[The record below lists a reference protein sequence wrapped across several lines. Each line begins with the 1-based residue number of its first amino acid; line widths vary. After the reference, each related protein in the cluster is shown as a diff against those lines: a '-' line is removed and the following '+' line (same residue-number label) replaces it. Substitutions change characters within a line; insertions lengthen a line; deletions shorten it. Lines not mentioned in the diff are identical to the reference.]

1 MAKRCV
7 NIDWLEVF
15 CMEPVA
21 APCSPEYYIRQGYEV
36 RVRAYGTPQYE
47 QMFTI
52 YEDNFPLIE
61 IRRKPYSIKP
71 QGGIFEPNACH
82 LRLSN
87 RTCYLAD
94 PVNFL
99 RTFLITHRY
108 TFVSLTRID
117 LCLDFNTFDNGRNPA
132 GFVSDFM
139 TERIAK
145 ISQSRLAAHGSDSWE
160 GRVWNSLKWG
170 APTSIVSTKLYNKSL
185 ELQQVKD
192 KFYIRDA
199 WKDAGLDEN
208 RDVWR
213 VEFSLKAAAQAQID
227 KQTGEYIP
235 LSLTSYDT
243 REKLWYQFSVLA
255 QKYFHFK
262 RCVWLRKKSGEQV
275 RQRKDRCPDVPT
287 FQYQQRDGEVYEPI
301 RVLTK
306 QPTPTRTDKLLV
318 KRLQEIAAE
327 ATDRDVAAAAR
338 RMASYM
344 IFHMRMTQFTAKQKQ
359 LEDEAANHFE
369 LTNETQPINMKKV
382 RERVQQWE
390 SKERA
395 LLEMLIKKY
404 HVSSAPASCPF

>member
-15 CMEPVA
+15 CLESIA
-21 APCSPEYYIRQGYEV
+21 APCSPEYYMRQGYEV

-52 YEDNFPLIE
+52 YEDNFPLLE
-61 IRRKPYSIKP
+61 IRRKPYSIKS

-82 LRLSN
+82 IRLAN
-87 RTCYLAD
+87 RTCYLAS

-99 RTFLITHRY
+99 RSFLITHRY

-117 LCLDFNTFDNGRNPA
+117 ICLDFNTFDNGTNPA
-132 GFVSDFM
+132 RFVSSFM
-139 TERIAK
+139 KEKIAK
-145 ISQSRLAAHGSDSWE
+145 INQSRLSAHGTDSWE

-170 APTSIVSTKLYNKSL
+170 APTSIITTKLYNKSL
-185 ELQQVKD
+185 ELNQVKD

-199 WKDAGLDEN
+199 WKDAGLNEFA
-208 RDVWR
+208 DVWR

-227 KQTGEYIP
+227 KQTGEYVP

-243 REKLWYQFSVLA
+243 REKLWFQFTVLA

-262 RCVWLRKKSGEQV
+262 QLIWIRRKSGEQT
-275 RQRKDRCPDVPT
+275 RQRKDRCPDVVT
-287 FQYQQRDGEVYEPI
+287 FRYNQTNGETYEPI

-318 KRLQEIAAE
+318 KRLQEIAATE
-327 ATDRDVAAAAR
+327 LDRETKRAALKL
-338 RMASYM
+338 ASYM
-344 IFHMRMTQFTAKQKQ
+344 IYTMRMKQFEHQQ
-359 LEDEAANHFE
+359 HILEQNAG
-369 LTNETQPINMKKV
+369 ETLEMTPEPTEINMNKV
-382 RERVQQWE
+382 RKRVQEWE
-390 SKERA
+390 NRERA
-395 LLEMLIKKY
+395 MLEMLIKKY
-404 HVSSAPASCPF
+404 HVSSAPANCPF